1 MGEHSSEN
9 EDGLLPLV
17 IRICIGILSNML
29 ISLQKVGLYSGSI
42 RLGPRS
48 RESSFAGL
56 LICLYV
62 RLHGPRFP
70 KDNAKP
76 RSCWWYLDGYD
87 DDGFSM
93 MITMMMMM
101 ITMMMT
107 ICFMTMMMI
116 PVGLCK
122 AMKRHQLQGWRPQL
136 PGELSW
142 SVVTVALGMKM
153 FYKQWRP
160 LLNGM
165 ITVFWHCTQ
174 IITILLVI
182 EWWIGLMSTKAR
194 ESKVA
199 LSIFLFQGA
208 TSAESA
214 LLILLLLLT
223 AQWSQRGFAHR
234 LYISPSTVSVRES
247 LMRKASKRSIQDCV
261 LSFLNSSESC
271 FSILG
276 VPINFGLPNCREV
289 PSFTAFSSPM
299 FPLTKH
305 VWGLCW
311 SYIPPLYPSLWS
323 YPFPF
328 LAKVIHQVY
337 RESDTHCFTA
347 MSTR

>member
-42 RLGPRS
+42 RLGPRLYSGSIRLGPRS
-48 RESSFAGL
+48 RDSSFTGL

-76 RSCWWYLDGYD
+76 RSCWWYRDGYD

-93 MITMMMMM
+93 MITMMMMI

-142 SVVTVALGMKM
+142 SVVTVAMGMKM
-153 FYKQWRP
+153 FHKQWRP
-160 LLNGM
+160 LLTGISIIV

-182 EWWIGLMSTKAR
+182 EWLIGLMSTKAR

-208 TSAESA
+208 TSADTPPA
-214 LLILLLLLT
+214 
-223 AQWSQRGFAHR
+223 AHCSVKSR
-234 LYISPSTVSVRES
+234 FCSPTLYIT
-247 LMRKASKRSIQDCV
+247 
-261 LSFLNSSESC
+261 
-271 FSILG
+271 
-276 VPINFGLPNCREV
+276 
-289 PSFTAFSSPM
+289 
-299 FPLTKH
+299 
-305 VWGLCW
+305 
-311 SYIPPLYPSLWS
+311 
-323 YPFPF
+323 
-328 LAKVIHQVY
+328 
-337 RESDTHCFTA
+337 
-347 MSTR
+347 